1 MRVDKYLK
9 VSKVI
14 KRRQVA
20 KMLADDDRILIND
33 VIAKPSS
40 DVQIGDEVEIRFE
53 QRHIRILITYM
64 SEKMHKDAPK
74 YFELIFD
81 KHIPKQD

>member
-1 MRVDKYLK
+1 MRLDKYLK
-9 VSKVI
+9 VSQVI

-20 KMLADDDRILIND
+20 KKLAEDERVLIND

-53 QRHIRILITYM
+53 HRHIRIKITYM
-64 SEKMHKDAPK
+64 SEKMHRNAPN
-74 YFELIFD
+74 YYELIFD
-81 KHIPKQD
+81 KHI